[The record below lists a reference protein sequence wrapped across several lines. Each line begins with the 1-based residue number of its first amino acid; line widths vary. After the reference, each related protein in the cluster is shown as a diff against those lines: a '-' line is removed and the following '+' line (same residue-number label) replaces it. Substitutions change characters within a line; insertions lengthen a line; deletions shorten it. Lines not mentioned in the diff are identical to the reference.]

1 MTIIYNIL
9 KFKNISNKDI
19 SVLNK
24 QSYKIVKF
32 EKSIKKYST
41 MISIRNLYNTANI
54 VTYKNFNCYTNIK
67 DFKIYILEN
76 YPKLVPEFLKNK
88 NITYENCRLIFMG
101 SVLQNN
107 EKLFKYA
114 NDFMQSCCLHIIFR
128 EYTWLN

>member
-1 MTIIYNIL
+1 YGIA
-9 KFKNISNKDI
+9 
-19 SVLNK
+19 
-24 QSYKIVKF
+24 
-32 EKSIKKYST
+32 
-41 MISIRNLYNTANI
+41 NLVI
-54 VTYKNFNCYTNIK
+54 YKNFNCYTDIK

-76 YPKLVPEFLKNK
+76 YPKLIPEFLKNK